1 MSLTTDVQALGQH
14 CASKPGAPSEPNWLS
29 QNQPLAIHGTDLR
42 EATRCIKSFR
52 LTRGEVG
59 QIIRGAGGNP
69 DDVVACF
76 TNCGRYEYPGTP
88 AADCNPDTDPACK
101 YWRDFCCYGPPG
113 DLDHIYGGK
122 CTSDSECGQSGGC
135 WDMGVIFAPG
145 GTTVPITDSGPVP
158 RCSSLPNAY
167 GYDALKQICSG
178 DIDAG
183 ALFAGAAESPECTT
197 NDECPIIPSS
207 NPSARYG
214 CNTQLGRCA
223 TWACKIADGGPVA
236 TGTLLCQ
243 W

>member
-1 MSLTTDVQALGQH
+1 MPVGWEGTQCPPTNKECGANGPRFYPRTGCKYDITHNLAQCETGSCGDAYDCGKQALRTSPLASSGRTPVSIVEWTFNSQGGQGYEYPDISLVDGVSLTTDVQALGQH

-101 YWRDFCCYGPPG
+101 YWRDFCCYGPPRG
-113 DLDHIYGGK
+113 PGSYIY
-122 CTSDSECGQSGGC
+122 
-135 WDMGVIFAPG
+135 
-145 GTTVPITDSGPVP
+145 TVENVP
-158 RCSSLPNAY
+158 AIASVARAV
-167 GYDALKQICSG
+167 G
-178 DIDAG
+178 AG
-183 ALFAGAAESPECTT
+183 IWAG
-197 NDECPIIPSS
+197 
-207 NPSARYG
+207 R
-214 CNTQLGRCA
+214 
-223 TWACKIADGGPVA
+223 
-236 TGTLLCQ
+236 
-243 W
+243 